1 MLDLEKFN
9 ENYDNIDIFG
19 KTEKL
24 ANLPEGTEIVVIDA
38 DENEHILVVKE
49 NKFTWKDGD

>member
-1 MLDLEKFN
+1 MLDLDKFN
-9 ENYDNIDIFG
+9 ENYNKIDVFG

-38 DENEHILVVKE
+38 GGKEHTLVVKE